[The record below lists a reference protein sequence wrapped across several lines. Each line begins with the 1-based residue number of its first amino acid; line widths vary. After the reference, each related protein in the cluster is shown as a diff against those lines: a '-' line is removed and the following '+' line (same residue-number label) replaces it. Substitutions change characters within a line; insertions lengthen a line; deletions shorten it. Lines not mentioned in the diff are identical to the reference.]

1 MYASL
6 PFFSQDRGKTAGGC
20 ERIEGLLIFRQ
31 CHKTYESS
39 FLPCLV
45 NIYGRHASNYRSPT
59 LIRRFKSTRTEDK
72 LYNF

>member
-1 MYASL
+1 MQACRSSL
-6 PFFSQDRGKTAGGC
+6 KIG
-20 ERIEGLLIFRQ
+20 ERLQEGSKESRVCSSFVNVT
-31 CHKTYESS
+31 KTYESS